1 MRVGILGIQH
11 ESNTF
16 IATPTTLEDFRRKT
30 LLRGEAIR
38 RAFAGGHHEVSGYF
52 EGLAAER
59 IDAVPIFVAGAT
71 PSGVIT
77 ADALNALLTMLWD
90 ALDAAGRL
98 DGILAAVHGA
108 AVSEMHRDM
117 DGHWLTLLR
126 DRVGPAMPIVN
137 TLDPHANVSPRMIA
151 ACDASIAYRTNPHL
165 DQRQRGVEA
174 ARLMARSL
182 RGEVRPV
189 QAAAMP
195 PVAIN
200 IERQLTSAHPCAELF
215 AEAETKR
222 QTPGVLAVSVMLGFP
237 YADVSET
244 GSAFIVVA
252 DGDRALAQRTAD
264 ALATFLINRR
274 DWFVG
279 QMISVDAALML
290 AMEHPQ
296 PVCLLDIGDNVG
308 GGSPGDG
315 TVIAHALHRAG
326 IGPSFVCIFDP
337 QAVAHAS
344 AAGIDNK
351 FTMSVG
357 GKTDD
362 RHGPPLQLA
371 VTVRGV
377 HDGKFTEPEAR
388 HGGMTSHDMGA
399 TVVVESDRGL
409 TIMLTS
415 RRVFPVSL
423 NQLTSCGLDPKS
435 FRIIVAKGVH
445 APAGAY
451 KAVCPT
457 MIRVNTPGVTTA
469 DMSQLDYRHRRRPL
483 FPFEP
488 IDGGDG
494 SP

>member
-16 IATPTTLEDFRRKT
+16 IATPTSMEDFRRKT
-30 LLRGEAIR
+30 LLHGGEVR
-38 RAFAGGHHEVSGYF
+38 QKFSGGHHEISGYF
-52 EGLAAER
+52 EGLADER

-77 ADALNALLTMLWD
+77 GETLAALLEMLW
-90 ALDAAGRL
+90 AELDRAGRL

-108 AVSEMHRDM
+108 AVSETERDM

-126 DRVGPAMPIVN
+126 QRVGGTLPIVN
-137 TLDPHANVSPRMIA
+137 TLDPHANLSQRMVE
-151 ACDASIAYRTNPHL
+151 ACNASIAYRTNPHL

-174 ARLMARSL
+174 ATLMARTL

-200 IERQLTSAHPCAELF
+200 IERQLTSAYPCSELF
-215 AEAETKR
+215 QDAESKG
-222 QTPGVLAVSVMLGFP
+222 QTPRVLAVSVMLGFP
-237 YADVSET
+237 YADVAEM
-244 GSAFIVVA
+244 GSAFIAVA
-252 DGDRALAQRTAD
+252 DGDRALAQRTVD
-264 ALATFLINRR
+264 ELSTFLINRR
-274 DWFVG
+274 DLFVG
-279 QMISVDAALML
+279 QMIGVDAALIL
-290 AMEHPQ
+290 AMQHPQ
-296 PVCLLDIGDNVG
+296 PVCLLDMGDNVG

-315 TVIAHALHRAG
+315 TVLAHALHRAG
-326 IGPSFVCIFDP
+326 IGPSFVCMYDP
-337 QAVAHAS
+337 QAVLQVMREG
-344 AAGIDNK
+344 AGVGTKLDI
-351 FTMSVG
+351 TVG

-362 RHGPPLQLA
+362 RHGSPLNLA

-377 HDGKFTEPEAR
+377 YDGKFTEPEAR
-388 HGGMTSHDMGA
+388 HGGMTTHDMGNTA
-399 TVVVESDRGL
+399 VVESDRGL
-409 TIMLTS
+409 TIMLTC

-435 FRIIVAKGVH
+435 FRVIVAKGVH
-445 APAGAY
+445 APVGAY

-469 DMSQLDYRHRRRPL
+469 DMTQLDYHHRRRPL
-483 FPFEP
+483 FPFEET
-488 IDGGDG
+488 
-494 SP
+494 